1 LPHVT
6 SIFAE
11 GCSLYFSSEDVL
23 FHYSKTKCGELLSLY
38 GDFVS
43 GITVVTICVIM
54 DVVSIFLLRKTR
66 KRIANTLSTEKKK
79 QRFRKEVIMSSQVRH
94 LLLF

>member
-1 LPHVT
+1 
-6 SIFAE
+6 
-11 GCSLYFSSEDVL
+11 
-23 FHYSKTKCGELLSLY
+23 
-38 GDFVS
+38 
-43 GITVVTICVIM
+43 M

-79 QRFRKEVIMSSQVRH
+79 QRFRKEVIMSTQVRQ